1 MLRVFVLTLTVAVLL
16 MYIVLLVWIYVI
28 PVASIW
34 FLAGACAAS
43 IATLR
48 WIGTVRLL
56 MMIDW
61 LLMVLM
67 TGRLDRSRWCLLMWI
82 RWWQWGLCRILIVIV
97 CEIVS
102 MTRAIKTRNATV
114 YVRMRSCIRQCA
126 SVKQVHVKN
135 SAKWKKQAKTIY
147 NLKHAHKALKFS
159 IFPPFISNLH
169 LNIYVFIAVVFF
181 VEYLHNRLMMQQQTL
196 FNLSV
201 RKTMIGSWFF

>member
-1 MLRVFVLTLTVAVLL
+1 
-16 MYIVLLVWIYVI
+16 
-28 PVASIW
+28 
-34 FLAGACAAS
+34 
-43 IATLR
+43 
-48 WIGTVRLL
+48 
-56 MMIDW
+56 
-61 LLMVLM
+61 
-67 TGRLDRSRWCLLMWI
+67 
-82 RWWQWGLCRILIVIV
+82 
-97 CEIVS
+97 

-159 IFPPFISNLH
+159 IFPPFIPNLH

-201 RKTMIGSWFF
+201 RKTMIGS